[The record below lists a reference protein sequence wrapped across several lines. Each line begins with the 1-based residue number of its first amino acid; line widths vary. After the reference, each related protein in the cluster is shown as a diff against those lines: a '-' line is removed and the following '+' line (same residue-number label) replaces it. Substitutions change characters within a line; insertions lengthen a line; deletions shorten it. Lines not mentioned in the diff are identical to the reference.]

1 MATMIVT
8 AQPNPDHP
16 DETKAYL
23 GQALP
28 MLMEAG
34 GSVVKRVRTARP
46 VVGEQTFAAALVM
59 EFPDAKMIEDFFDS
73 DAYAAIVPHREKGFV
88 FMNIVICEDL

>member
-1 MATMIVT
+1 MATLIVT

-16 DETKAYL
+16 QETKAYL

-28 MLMEAG
+28 MLTEAG
-34 GSVVKRVRTARP
+34 GTLIKRVRVAKP

-59 EFPDAKMIEDFFDS
+59 EFADAETIEAVFAS
-73 DAYAAIVPHREKGFV
+73 DAYAAIKGHREKGFV
-88 FMNIVICEDL
+88 FMNIVICEDM